1 MEVIS
6 ASKLVSSETEKVTIA
21 CNIQTMNSFVMSHD
35 LMRSYMRSHANRYY
49 QAVPLIISYYQFLF
63 LIC

>member
-21 CNIQTMNSFVMSHD
+21 CNIQTMNCFVMSHD
-35 LMRSYMRSHANRYY
+35 LMRS
-49 QAVPLIISYYQFLF
+49 
-63 LIC
+63 